1 MRGSQGHAGM
11 APMSMRPDPM
21 AAAAELIVLL
31 KSLCKRPKDF
41 LSYDDQCNGFAVEPL
56 SDSLVNTVGG
66 ISSWPSAGNEKI
78 LLAVRSFST

>member
-31 KSLCKRPKDF
+31 KSLYKRPKDF
-41 LSYDDQCNGFAVEPL
+41 LSYDDQCNGFAIEPL